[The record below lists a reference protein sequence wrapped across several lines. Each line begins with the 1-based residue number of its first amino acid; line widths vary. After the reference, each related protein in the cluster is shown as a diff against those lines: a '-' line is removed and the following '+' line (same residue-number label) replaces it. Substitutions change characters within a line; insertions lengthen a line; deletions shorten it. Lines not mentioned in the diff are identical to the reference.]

1 MGAILSFVGDI
12 FAAIATSLLQK
23 TKQSEEHDNE
33 L

>member
-12 FAAIATSLLQK
+12 FPAIATSLLQK